1 MNQSVGIVT
10 GSEMTNL
17 TCVTQ
22 GTADTVEWERQDNE
36 SLPTGATRTYM
47 SLTSTLSIT
56 NISDTNVGGGYRCI
70 ANFRGQPVF
79 SSYGFLNV
87 TGKANVN

>member
-1 MNQSVGIVT
+1 MDRSVGIVT
-10 GSEMTNL
+10 GSEMTSL
-17 TCVTQ
+17 TCMTQ
-22 GTADTVEWERQDNE
+22 GIADTVEWERQDNE
-36 SLPTGATRTYM
+36 SLPTGATRTYI

-56 NISDTNVGGGYRCI
+56 NISDTNVGGRYRCV
-70 ANFRGQPVF
+70 ANFSGQPVL